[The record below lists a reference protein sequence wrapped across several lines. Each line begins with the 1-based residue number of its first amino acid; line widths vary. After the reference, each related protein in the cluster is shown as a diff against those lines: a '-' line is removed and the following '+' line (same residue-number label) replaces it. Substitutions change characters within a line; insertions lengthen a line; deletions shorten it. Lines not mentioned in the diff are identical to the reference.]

1 MVLVTDA
8 ELIAHAP
15 RIHGKVLVITGG
27 GSGIGREIALLYA
40 NYGAKVVIGDIDQD
54 AANGVV
60 YEITDSGGSAVAQ
73 RCDVTVWDELVAL
86 FDLAMDAYGSVDVV
100 IPNAGI
106 LGAPWLPLQTVNGKL
121 APPNLKAI
129 DVNVVAVINTC
140 SLALHYLV
148 PERETLT
155 PDSVKALVLI
165 GSVAAFHPMY
175 GTVQYTASKHAVLG
189 IQRSISPVCTVK
201 GIRSG
206 SVHPGFVDTPL
217 IEGLADAGVTTG
229 FPMIPVERVAA
240 VCLAIA
246 TDTDPDTSER
256 PWVLV
261 DAEGVERLHD
271 FELNEGLYKELNSR
285 LQDSL
290 RPAKPFNVL

>member
-1 MVLVTDA
+1 MVQVADT
-8 ELIAHAP
+8 ELIAHAQ
-15 RIHGKVLVITGG
+15 RIHGKVLVITGA

-40 NYGAKVVIGDIDQD
+40 NYGAKVVIGDIDKD
-54 AANGVV
+54 AADGVV
-60 YEITDSGGSAVAQ
+60 YEITDSGGLAVAQ

-106 LGAPWLPLQTVNGKL
+106 IGTPWLPLQTVGGKL
-121 APPNLKAI
+121 SPPDLKTI
-129 DVNVVAVINTC
+129 DVNVVGVLHTC

-155 PDSVKALVLI
+155 PDSVKALILI
-165 GSVAAFHPMY
+165 AAFHPMY
-175 GTVQYTASKHAVLG
+175 GTVQYTASKHAILG
-189 IQRSISPVCTVK
+189 IQRSLSPVCTMK

-217 IEGLADAGVTTG
+217 IEGLADAGVTSG

-240 VCLAIA
+240 ICLAIA
-246 TDTDPDTSER
+246 TDTDLDTSER
-256 PWVLV
+256 PWLLV
-261 DAEGVERLHD
+261 DGEGVERLHD
-271 FELNEGLYKELNSR
+271 FELSEGLYKELNSR
-285 LQDSL
+285 LRGSMQ
-290 RPAKPFNVL
+290 PAKPFNVL